1 MVSEMRS
8 WSSESEKS
16 IFVMVARVGK
26 EDVERA
32 ESGKQKVESQM
43 PVEIEEGFLTASTP
57 FGMTD

>member
-1 MVSEMRS
+1 M
-8 WSSESEKS
+8 
-16 IFVMVARVGK
+16 MVARVEE